1 MSDAPRYPDTDGKSL
16 DNQVRELKDYI
27 INLHRYIRYA
37 LNNISA
43 RNMTSNTASA
53 VRKVDKLSG
62 ETQELSSTV
71 KQTAESVSSTVQR
84 VTKVEKDLENIETLS
99 VVDTTVKYAVSDS
112 TERPISWVD
121 DMPVAP
127 AGQYL
132 WTMTTV
138 TYSDG
143 KTSTTYSY
151 ALQGEKGDKGDKGDQ
166 GDTGLQGVQG
176 PKGDTGDTGPQGPQG
191 PKGETGD
198 TGATGPQGPQGDKGD
213 KGDKGDTGAKGEKGD
228 TGATGA
234 TGPQGEKGDP
244 GEKGEQGPKGDKGD
258 KGEQGIQGIQ
268 GETGATGPQGPQ
280 GIQGDTGP
288 QGPQGEKGDAGAQ
301 GPQGI
306 KGEPGADGVNVEN
319 TTRYYML
326 DLSSP
331 AKPTVNPPP
340 SQWGTTEPTYTPG
353 NEENLYFTDCT
364 EFSDG
369 TFAYSDISLS
379 SSYAAA
385 KAAYEE
391 ASTARSEIIQLAD
404 KISLS
409 VETKNGKVSI
419 VIGTDGSGKAG
430 EIDLTGM
437 VTFSNLET
445 SGQTVINADNI
456 TTGKITAVDI
466 EGVNITGSK
475 ISSTGDLGTLNI
487 EGSLIE
493 SVSGDIS
500 LRICGG
506 NIYIYKGS
514 ECISYISP
522 MVARDTFDLEIN
534 STDGISVYA
543 SNLVGIHSGKDI
555 LISSQNTGDISLL
568 TESGRILLNGAEP
581 FTKSSV
587 IPIANGGTGATTAN
601 AAANNLCEVGTWTPR
616 LTNVEGSAP
625 TYTTGWNIGS
635 YLKIGTLVWVCCDM
649 ALGISN
655 IRGSYAG
662 VSGLPYANDGY
673 CGLHLVEAY
682 NVLNLGGNGNIYPN
696 TSVIG
701 NMVRF
706 RTPTGAGSYNWQT
719 NTSMGT
725 NVGRLRFSGIYRTT

>member
-16 DNQVRELKDYI
+16 NNQVRELKDYI

-71 KQTAESVSSTVQR
+71 KQTAESISSTVQR

-112 TERPISWVD
+112 TERPTLWVD

-151 ALQGEKGDKGDKGDQ
+151 ALQGEKGDKGD
-166 GDTGLQGVQG
+166 
-176 PKGDTGDTGPQGPQG
+176 
-191 PKGETGD
+191 
-198 TGATGPQGPQGDKGD
+198 
-213 KGDKGDTGAKGEKGD
+213 TGAKGEKGD

-234 TGPQGEKGDP
+234 QGPQGEKG
-244 GEKGEQGPKGDKGD
+244 
-258 KGEQGIQGIQ
+258 
-268 GETGATGPQGPQ
+268 ETGAQGPQ
-280 GIQGDTGP
+280 GIQG
-288 QGPQGEKGDAGAQ
+288 
-301 GPQGI
+301 
-306 KGEPGADGVNVEN
+306 EPGADGVDIK
-319 TTRYYML
+319 TTVRYYML
-326 DLSSP
+326 AASSP
-331 AKPTVNPPP
+331 AKPEVYPPP
-340 SQWGTTEPTYTPG
+340 SPWSGTEPSYTAG
-353 NEENLYFTDCT
+353 STKNLYLVDCT

-369 TFAYSDISLS
+369 TFLYSDVSLS
-379 SSYAAA
+379 SSYEAA
-385 KAAYEE
+385 KAAYNE
-391 ASTARSEIIQLAD
+391 AKTARSEINQLAN

-409 VETKNGKVSI
+409 VKTENGIASI

-430 EIDLTGM
+430 TIDLTGM

-568 TESGRILLNGAEP
+568 TESGRILLNGANP
-581 FTKSSV
+581 FTTSSI
-587 IPIANGGTGATTAN
+587 IPIANGGTGATTKN
-601 AAANNLCEVGTWTPR
+601 AAATNLYESGTWTPK
-616 LTNVEGSAP
+616 LICEGSGAVNP
-625 TYTTGWNIGS
+625 TYTHSYNGIAGSPIGRYTRIGNLVYVQCYIPALISAAGTG
-635 YLKIGTLVWVCCDM
+635 
-649 ALGISN
+649 
-655 IRGSYAG
+655 YAAI
-662 VSGLPYANDGY
+662 SGLPYAGRGDMDSTLVNRGYANALNGSVSTLNPVLKVSSGGTTAGYRIPDGS
-673 CGLHLVEAY
+673 GGY
-682 NVLNLGGNGNIYPN
+682 NWKVN
-696 TSVIG
+696 TSTSPKGSLIQFAGVYRIG
-701 NMVRF
+701 
-706 RTPTGAGSYNWQT
+706 
-719 NTSMGT
+719 
-725 NVGRLRFSGIYRTT
+725 

>member
-16 DNQVRELKDYI
+16 NNQVRELKDYI

-71 KQTAESVSSTVQR
+71 KQTAESISSTVQR

-112 TERPISWVD
+112 TERPTLWVD

-151 ALQGEKGDKGDKGDQ
+151 ALQGEKGDKGD
-166 GDTGLQGVQG
+166 
-176 PKGDTGDTGPQGPQG
+176 
-191 PKGETGD
+191 
-198 TGATGPQGPQGDKGD
+198 
-213 KGDKGDTGAKGEKGD
+213 TGAKGEKGD

-234 TGPQGEKGDP
+234 QGPQGEKG
-244 GEKGEQGPKGDKGD
+244 
-258 KGEQGIQGIQ
+258 
-268 GETGATGPQGPQ
+268 ETGAQGPQ
-280 GIQGDTGP
+280 GIQG
-288 QGPQGEKGDAGAQ
+288 
-301 GPQGI
+301 
-306 KGEPGADGVNVEN
+306 EPGADGVDIK
-319 TTRYYML
+319 TTVRYYML
-326 DLSSP
+326 AASSP
-331 AKPTVNPPP
+331 AKPEVYPPP
-340 SQWGTTEPTYTPG
+340 SPWSGTEPSYTAG
-353 NEENLYFTDCT
+353 STKNLYLVDCT

-369 TFAYSDISLS
+369 TFLYSDVSLS
-379 SSYAAA
+379 SSYEAA
-385 KAAYEE
+385 KAAYNE
-391 ASTARSEIIQLAD
+391 AKTARSEINQLAN

-409 VETKNGKVSI
+409 VKTENGIASI

-430 EIDLTGM
+430 TIDLTGM

-587 IPIANGGTGATTAN
+587 IPIANGGTGATTKN

-625 TYTTGWNIGS
+625 TYTTGWNAGS
-635 YLKIGTLVWVCCDM
+635 YLKIGTLVWVWCDM

-655 IRGSYAG
+655 KGGNYAG

-673 CGLHLVEAY
+673 CGLHTVEAY
-682 NVLNLGGNGNIYPN
+682 NVLDLGGNVNIYPN

-706 RTPTGAGSYNWQT
+706 RTPTGAGSYNWGT
-719 NTSMGT
+719 NTSLGT

>member
-112 TERPISWVD
+112 TERPTSWVD

-151 ALQGEKGDKGDKGDQ
+151 ALQGE
-166 GDTGLQGVQG
+166 
-176 PKGDTGDTGPQGPQG
+176 
-191 PKGETGD
+191 
-198 TGATGPQGPQGDKGD
+198 

-288 QGPQGEKGDAGAQ
+288 QGPQGDKGDTGAQ

-306 KGEPGADGVNVEN
+306 QGKPGADGVNVEN

-409 VETKNGKVSI
+409 VETKNGKASI
-419 VIGTDGSGKAG
+419 VIGTDGTGKAG

-587 IPIANGGTGATTAN
+587 IPIANGGTGATTKN
-601 AAANNLCEVGTWTPR
+601 AAVNNLCEVGTWTPR

-625 TYTTGWNIGS
+625 TYTTGWNYGS
-635 YLKIGTLVWVCCDM
+635 YLKIGTLVWVWCDM

-696 TSVIG
+696 TSVIN

-706 RTPTGAGSYNWQT
+706 RTPTGADSYNWQT
-719 NTSMGT
+719 NTSLGT

>member
-121 DMPVAP
+121 DMPTTP

-213 KGDKGDTGAKGEKGD
+213 KGDM
-228 TGATGA
+228 
-234 TGPQGEKGDP
+234 GP
-244 GEKGEQGPKGDKGD
+244 
-258 KGEQGIQGIQ
+258 QGIQ
-268 GETGATGPQGPQ
+268 GETGATGA
-280 GIQGDTGP
+280 
-288 QGPQGEKGDAGAQ
+288 QGPQGEKGDTGAQ

-306 KGEPGADGVNVEN
+306 QGKPGADGVNVEN

-353 NEENLYFTDCT
+353 NEKNLYFTDCT

-419 VIGTDGSGKAG
+419 VIGTDGTGKAG

-456 TTGKITAVDI
+456 TTGKISAVGIELEGYWSDNYYRKVIIDKDDFSFYGGSVSDSLDLRSRTLDTGTEFYSLYHTPDETLVHGSDIAYVGLIHTRVAEGDDYNDKLFIGGGLPGMAEVPLDVQVTATGTLGI
-466 EGVNITGSK
+466 YSNGIISITGSPIK
-475 ISSTGDLGTLNI
+475 
-487 EGSLIE
+487 
-493 SVSGDIS
+493 
-500 LRICGG
+500 
-506 NIYIYKGS
+506 
-514 ECISYISP
+514 
-522 MVARDTFDLEIN
+522 M
-534 STDGISVYA
+534 
-543 SNLVGIHSGKDI
+543 
-555 LISSQNTGDISLL
+555 
-568 TESGRILLNGAEP
+568 NGAEP

-587 IPIANGGTGATTAN
+587 IPIANGGTGAKTKN
-601 AAANNLCEVGTWTPR
+601 AAATNLYESGTWTPK
-616 LTNVEGSAP
+616 LICEGSGAVNP
-625 TYTTGWNIGS
+625 TYTHSYNGTAGSPIGRYTRIGNLVYVQCYIPALISAAGTGLAAI
-635 YLKIGTLVWVCCDM
+635 
-649 ALGISN
+649 
-655 IRGSYAG
+655 
-662 VSGLPYANDGY
+662 SGLPYAGSGDMDSTLVNRGYANALNGSVSTLNPVLKVSSGGTTAGYRIPDGS
-673 CGLHLVEAY
+673 
-682 NVLNLGGNGNIYPN
+682 GGYSWKVN
-696 TSVIG
+696 TSTSPKGSLIQFAGVYRIG
-701 NMVRF
+701 
-706 RTPTGAGSYNWQT
+706 
-719 NTSMGT
+719 
-725 NVGRLRFSGIYRTT
+725 

>member
-112 TERPISWVD
+112 TERPTLWVD

-151 ALQGEKGDKGDKGDQ
+151 ALQGE
-166 GDTGLQGVQG
+166 
-176 PKGDTGDTGPQGPQG
+176 
-191 PKGETGD
+191 
-198 TGATGPQGPQGDKGD
+198 

-306 KGEPGADGVNVEN
+306 QGEPGADGVNVEN

-419 VIGTDGSGKAG
+419 VIGTDGTGKAG

-587 IPIANGGTGATTAN
+587 IPIANGGTGATTKN
-601 AAANNLCEVGTWTPR
+601 AAVNNLCEVGTWTPR

-706 RTPTGAGSYNWQT
+706 RTPTGANSYNWQT

>member
-112 TERPISWVD
+112 TERPTLWVD

-151 ALQGEKGDKGDKGDQ
+151 ALQGE
-166 GDTGLQGVQG
+166 
-176 PKGDTGDTGPQGPQG
+176 
-191 PKGETGD
+191 
-198 TGATGPQGPQGDKGD
+198 

-306 KGEPGADGVNVEN
+306 QGEPGADGVNVEN

-409 VETKNGKVSI
+409 VETKNGKASI
-419 VIGTDGSGKAG
+419 VIGTDGTGKAG

-601 AAANNLCEVGTWTPR
+601 AAATNLYESGTWTPK
-616 LTNVEGSAP
+616 LICEGSGAVNP
-625 TYTTGWNIGS
+625 TYTHSYNGTAGSPIGRYTRIGNLVYVQCYIPALISAAGTGFAAI
-635 YLKIGTLVWVCCDM
+635 
-649 ALGISN
+649 
-655 IRGSYAG
+655 
-662 VSGLPYANDGY
+662 SGLPYAGRGDMDSTLVNRGYVNALKGSVSTLNPVLKVSSGGTTVGYRIPDGS
-673 CGLHLVEAY
+673 GGY
-682 NVLNLGGNGNIYPN
+682 NWKVN
-696 TSVIG
+696 TSAS
-701 NMVRF
+701 
-706 RTPTGAGSYNWQT
+706 PKGSLIQ
-719 NTSMGT
+719 
-725 NVGRLRFSGIYRTT
+725 FSGVYRIG

>member
-16 DNQVRELKDYI
+16 NNQVRELKDYI

-121 DMPVAP
+121 DMPTAT

-198 TGATGPQGPQGDKGD
+198 TGATGPQGPQG
-213 KGDKGDTGAKGEKGD
+213 EKGD
-228 TGATGA
+228 T
-234 TGPQGEKGDP
+234 
-244 GEKGEQGPKGDKGD
+244 
-258 KGEQGIQGIQ
+258 
-268 GETGATGPQGPQ
+268 
-280 GIQGDTGP
+280 
-288 QGPQGEKGDAGAQ
+288 GAQ

-306 KGEPGADGVNVEN
+306 QGEPGADGVNVEN

-391 ASTARSEIIQLAD
+391 ASTARSEIVQLAD

-409 VETKNGKVSI
+409 VETKNGKASI
-419 VIGTDGSGKAG
+419 VIGTDGTGKAG

-456 TTGKITAVDI
+456 TTGKISAVGI
-466 EGVNITGSK
+466 ELEGYWPDNYYRKVIIDKDDFSFFGGSGSDSLDLRSRTLDTGTEFYSLYHTPDETLVHGSNIAYVGLIHTRLAEGDDYNDKLFIGGGLPGMAEVPLDLQITSTGNLGVYSGGVISITGSPIK
-475 ISSTGDLGTLNI
+475 
-487 EGSLIE
+487 
-493 SVSGDIS
+493 
-500 LRICGG
+500 
-506 NIYIYKGS
+506 
-514 ECISYISP
+514 
-522 MVARDTFDLEIN
+522 
-534 STDGISVYA
+534 
-543 SNLVGIHSGKDI
+543 
-555 LISSQNTGDISLL
+555 
-568 TESGRILLNGAEP
+568 LNGAEP

-587 IPIANGGTGATTAN
+587 IPIANGGTGAKTAN
-601 AAANNLCEVGTWTPR
+601 AAATNLYESGTWTPK
-616 LTNVEGSAP
+616 LICEGSGAVNP
-625 TYTTGWNIGS
+625 TYTHSYNGTAGSPIGRYTRIGNLVYVQCYIPALISAAGTGLAAI
-635 YLKIGTLVWVCCDM
+635 
-649 ALGISN
+649 
-655 IRGSYAG
+655 
-662 VSGLPYANDGY
+662 SGLPYAGRGDMDSTLVNRGYANALNGSVSTLNPVLKVSSGGTTVGYRIPDGS
-673 CGLHLVEAY
+673 
-682 NVLNLGGNGNIYPN
+682 GGYKWKVN
-696 TSVIG
+696 TSASPKGSLIQFAGVYRIG
-701 NMVRF
+701 
-706 RTPTGAGSYNWQT
+706 
-719 NTSMGT
+719 
-725 NVGRLRFSGIYRTT
+725 